1 MPRKYLTKNIIKLL
15 VALGI
20 CLVLVYF
27 NPRGFF
33 NPIRNIFFG
42 VAYPFQKTFYLTG
55 RSISNS
61 ANFFASIGNL
71 KNENEKLIKDN
82 NALSAVVASLQDE
95 KNENE
100 ILRDQLKLL
109 PRDKFDLVGSF
120 VIGQDPQGLNSWIMI
135 DKGADSGIRSDMP
148 VIVSD
153 SIIMGKVSEVLAHT
167 SKVSLLSDSQS
178 VVNVVDVETGARG
191 VLRGEYG
198 LGILM
203 DMVSQQ
209 DGLNKDDTIITSGL
223 GGDIPRGLLVG
234 KINEVKFSSD
244 KLFQQAII
252 TPRIKYSK
260 QDTVFVI
267 KN

>member
-1 MPRKYLTKNIIKLL
+1 
-15 VALGI
+15 
-20 CLVLVYF
+20 
-27 NPRGFF
+27 
-33 NPIRNIFFG
+33 
-42 VAYPFQKTFYLTG
+42 
-55 RSISNS
+55 
-61 ANFFASIGNL
+61 
-71 KNENEKLIKDN
+71 
-82 NALSAVVASLQDE
+82 
-95 KNENE
+95 
-100 ILRDQLKLL
+100 
-109 PRDKFDLVGSF
+109 
-120 VIGQDPQGLNSWIMI
+120 
-135 DKGADSGIRSDMP
+135 MP